1 MTYPFMH
8 TRRLDGQKIYADW
21 FNELQLDTEDLSA
34 LPNFATARV
43 MALYARVAG
52 TTIDVV
58 GTQAPSIGGTASTSD
73 DADGAFHLLTS
84 GAVSGN
90 AASWTMTAT
99 PMLRRDWDSRFV
111 ARIKTGATLTTVRHW
126 VGMFSADPS
135 ASATPAVHYAAFR
148 YDTTAD
154 SASAVWRTVTDSG
167 TGTPAKTDTTVA
179 VAASTAYTMRIRL
192 SATDVKFYIND
203 VLVATHTSTLPTT
216 TTGLGYYVG
225 VTTLAASARTI
236 KVGRIQMSTK

>member
-1 MTYPFMH
+1 MTYPFTH
-8 TRRLDGQKIYADW
+8 NRRLDGQKIYAADI
-21 FNELQLDTEDLSA
+21 NALQLDTEDLSS
-34 LPNFATARV
+34 LPNFATARD
-43 MALYARVAG
+43 MAVYARVAG
-52 TTIDVV
+52 TTIDVA
-58 GTQAPSIGGTASTSD
+58 GTQPPSIAGTASTSD

-90 AASWTMTAT
+90 NASWVMVAT
-99 PMLRRDWDSRFV
+99 PMLRRDWDSRLV
-111 ARIKTGATLTTVRHW
+111 ARIKTGAAITTARHW
-126 VGMFSADPS
+126 IGAFSADPN
-135 ASATPAVHYAAFR
+135 ASATPTSNYAAFR

-154 SASAVWRTVTDSG
+154 SASAFWRTVTDSG

-179 VAASTAYTMRIRL
+179 VAANTAYTMRIRM

-203 VLVATHTSTLPTT
+203 VLVATHFNTLPTA

-236 KVGRIQMSTK
+236 KVGRIRMSTK